1 MAKRRLVAIEILP
14 VAKQDL
20 QEIVSFIA
28 QGSIKYAN
36 LEKRLIIEAISK
48 LYYFPELGV
57 PFIYKS
63 IDSRKLVFRNYLI
76 IYRFKTRQLIEI
88 LTVHHHSR
96 LIANNP
102 AFKDDD

>member
-1 MAKRRLVAIEILP
+1 MAKRKLVAIQILP

-20 QEIVSFIA
+20 QEIVDFIA

-36 LEKRLIIEAISK
+36 LEKRLIIEAINR
-48 LYYFPELGV
+48 LYYFPELGT
-57 PFIYKS
+57 PFSYKS
-63 IDSRKLVFRNYLI
+63 VEARQLVFRNYLI
-76 IYRFKTRQLIEI
+76 IYRFKTEQLIEI

-102 AFKDDD
+102 AFKDKD

>member
-1 MAKRRLVAIEILP
+1 MAKRKLVAIEILP

-20 QEIVSFIA
+20 AEIVAFIA

-36 LEKRLIIEAISK
+36 LEKRLIIAAISR
-48 LYYFPELGV
+48 LYYFPELGT
-57 PFIYKS
+57 PFSYKS
-63 IDSRKLVFRNYLI
+63 VDARKLLFRNYLI
-76 IYRFKTRQLIEI
+76 IYRFKTRLLIEI

-102 AFKDDD
+102 AVKEED